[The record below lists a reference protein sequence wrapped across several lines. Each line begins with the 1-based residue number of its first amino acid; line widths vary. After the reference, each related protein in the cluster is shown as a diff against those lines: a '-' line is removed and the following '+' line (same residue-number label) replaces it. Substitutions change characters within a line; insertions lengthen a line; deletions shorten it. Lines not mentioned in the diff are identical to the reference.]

1 MKMSALEIEGQMSL
15 FNETE
20 SCADP
25 ETQEPDLAWVEKH
38 LQKRKYAGQRENL
51 IKDIPRSKVLHTIGE
66 RAQVCERCGGTM
78 VEVGEEFVRTEVQ
91 FIPAASK

>member
-51 IKDIPRSKVLHTIGE
+51 IKDIPRSKVLHTI
-66 RAQVCERCGGTM
+66 VS
-78 VEVGEEFVRTEVQ
+78 V
-91 FIPAASK
+91 K